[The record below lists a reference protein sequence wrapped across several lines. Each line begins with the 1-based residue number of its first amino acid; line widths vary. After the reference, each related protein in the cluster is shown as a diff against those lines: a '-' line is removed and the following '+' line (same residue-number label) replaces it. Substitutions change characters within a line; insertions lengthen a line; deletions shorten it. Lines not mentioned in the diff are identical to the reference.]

1 MKIEQTLLLIKPDA
15 IQRGLIG
22 EIISRVEKKGLKF
35 SAFKMIQLD
44 DKILSEH
51 YSHINT
57 KPFFGKIVEFMKST
71 PVIACCVEGLDVVET
86 LRNITGITKSRSAQP
101 GTIRG
106 DLGMSIQT
114 NLIHSSESKEAAE
127 EEIKRFFKK
136 EEIFNY
142 NQYLLPFIYNEDER
156 MNQK

>member
-1 MKIEQTLLLIKPDA
+1 MEQTLLLIKPDA

-57 KPFFGKIVEFMKST
+57 KPFFGMIVEFMKLT
-71 PVIACCVEGLDVVET
+71 PVIACCVEGLDAVET
-86 LRNITGITKSRSAQP
+86 LRNISGITKSRAAQP

-106 DLGMSIQT
+106 DLGMSIQA
-114 NLIHSSESKEAAE
+114 NLIHSSDSKEAAE
-127 EEIKRFFKK
+127 EELRRFFKK
-136 EEIFNY
+136 EDIFDY
-142 NQYLLPFIYNEDER
+142 TQHLLPYIYNEDER
-156 MNQK
+156 K

>member
-1 MKIEQTLLLIKPDA
+1 MEQTLLLIKPDA

-22 EIISRVEKKGLKF
+22 EIITRVEKKGLKF
-35 SAFKMIQLD
+35 SAIKMIQLD

-71 PVIACCVEGLDVVET
+71 PVIACCVEGLDAVET
-86 LRNITGITKSRSAQP
+86 VRNITGVTKSREAQP

-114 NLIHSSESKEAAE
+114 NLVHTSDSKEAAIE
-127 EEIKRFFKK
+127 EVKRFFN
-136 EEIFNY
+136 ESDIFNY
-142 NQYLLPFIYNEDER
+142 SQILLPVIYSEDER
-156 MNQK
+156 NS

>member
-1 MKIEQTLLLIKPDA
+1 MEQTLLLIKPDA

-22 EIISRVEKKGLKF
+22 EIIRRIEQKGLKF

-51 YSHINT
+51 YSHINAM
-57 KPFFGKIVEFMKST
+57 PFFGKIVEFMKLT
-71 PVIACCVEGLDVVET
+71 PVIACCVEGLDAVET
-86 LRNITGITKSRSAQP
+86 LRTMSGITKARGAQP

-114 NLIHSSESKEAAE
+114 NLIHTSDSKEAAVE
-127 EEIKRFFKK
+127 ELKRFFNK
-136 EEIFNY
+136 EEIFTY
-142 NQYLLPFIYNEDER
+142 NQHLLPFIYSEDER
-156 MNQK
+156 KI

>member
-1 MKIEQTLLLIKPDA
+1 MEQTLLLIKPDA

-44 DKILSEH
+44 DKILSDH

-71 PVIACCVEGLDVVET
+71 PVIACCVEGLDAVET
-86 LRNITGITKSRSAQP
+86 LRNISGITKSRAAQP

-106 DLGMSIQT
+106 DLAMSIQA
-114 NLIHSSESKEAAE
+114 NLIHSSDSKEAAE
-127 EEIKRFFKK
+127 EELKRFFKQG
-136 EEIFNY
+136 EIFDY
-142 NQYLLPFIYNEDER
+142 PQHLLPFIYNEDER
-156 MNQK
+156 K